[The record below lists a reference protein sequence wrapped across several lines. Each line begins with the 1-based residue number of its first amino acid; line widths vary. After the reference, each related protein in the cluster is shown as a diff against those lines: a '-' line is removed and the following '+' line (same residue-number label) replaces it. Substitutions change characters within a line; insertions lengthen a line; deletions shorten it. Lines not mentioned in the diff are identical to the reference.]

1 MCKQEFFWLL
11 HQTPCLRSR
20 QNSTG
25 SAGFSFPR
33 VRFTCSNSKVF
44 NGLLLLPPCLAIN
57 LQDSRIMINEQFR
70 LDGLL
75 FSSDAQVLGV
85 MNEILNTFAIKTEVC
100 GELDSALD
108 AVTHRRLDALIVDW
122 DGVHDPNRVVRAAR
136 KSSPNSNSTI
146 VAMVDQNS
154 EAFALL
160 AGANFMI
167 HKPMNVDHARR
178 CMRAAYGTI
187 LQNRRRAAR
196 VPVDLPVVV
205 RVIGGGRFE
214 ARISDISIGG
224 VALHCKELLE
234 IDQKVTALFTI
245 PGTKN
250 LIYLSGAV
258 VNADGKGR
266 AGLRFSFIPDDDL
279 TLLQTWLANELSK
292 LENAEM
298 PLADVRDNVH

>member
-1 MCKQEFFWLL
+1 
-11 HQTPCLRSR
+11 
-20 QNSTG
+20 
-25 SAGFSFPR
+25 
-33 VRFTCSNSKVF
+33 
-44 NGLLLLPPCLAIN
+44 
-57 LQDSRIMINEQFR
+57 MIKEQVR

-75 FSSDAQVLGV
+75 FSSDTQVLGV
-85 MNEILNTFAIKTEVC
+85 MNQILDAFAIKTEVC

-108 AVTHRRLDALIVDW
+108 AVTHRRLDTVIVDW
-122 DGVHDPNRVVRAAR
+122 NGVHDPNRVVCAAR

-146 VAMVDQNS
+146 VAMVDQGS
-154 EAFALL
+154 EAHALL

-167 HKPMNVDHARR
+167 HKPTNLDHARR
-178 CMRAAYGTI
+178 CMRAAYGTM

-205 RVIGGGRFE
+205 RVIEGERFD

-224 VALHCKELLE
+224 LALQCTQPLEL
-234 IDQKVTALFTI
+234 DRKVTALFTL
-245 PGTKN
+245 PDTTG

-266 AGLRFSFIPDDDL
+266 AGIRFSFIPDEDL
-279 TLLQTWLANELSK
+279 ARLQTWLAGELTK

-298 PLADVRDNVH
+298 PASDSMYSVH

>member
-1 MCKQEFFWLL
+1 VFVGAQSCV
-11 HQTPCLRSR
+11 HAGNTILRIDPFRRRWNALGSAK
-20 QNSTG
+20 STG
-25 SAGFSFPR
+25 IQELIARSWFGYQRAR
-33 VRFTCSNSKVF
+33 
-44 NGLLLLPPCLAIN
+44 LLEV
-57 LQDSRIMINEQFR
+57 MISQQVR

-85 MNEILNTFAIKTEVC
+85 MNQVLDNFAIKTEVC

-108 AVTHRRLDALIVDW
+108 AVTHRRLDAVIVDW
-122 DGVHDPNRVVRAAR
+122 NGVHDPNRVVRAAR

-146 VAMVDQNS
+146 VAMVDQSS

-167 HKPMNVDHARR
+167 HKPMNLDHARR
-178 CMRAAYGTI
+178 CMRAAYGTM

-196 VPVDLPVVV
+196 VPIDLAAVV
-205 RVIGGGRFE
+205 RVVGGGRFE

-224 VALHCKELLE
+224 VALHSRELLE
-234 IDQKVTALFTI
+234 IGQNVTALFTL
-245 PGTKN
+245 PGTPS

-266 AGLRFSFIPDDDL
+266 SGVRFSFIPDEDL
-279 TLLQTWLANELSK
+279 AVLQKWLASELNK

-298 PLADVRDNVH
+298 PAGGVPDNVH